1 MKDNNLPYKRRL
13 TKQRKIILDILSK
26 DYTHPTAE
34 QVYIKVKKILP
45 HISLGTIYR
54 NLSFLSNIDLVKELK
69 FPGQVSRFDGQKKE
83 HDHFTCNICKNISDI
98 PKYPLMDSHIKKYGK
113 YSVGNFTLNYSGI
126 CKKCKNKKPCVKIFK
141 K

>member
-54 NLSFLSNIDLVKELK
+54 NLNFLSNINLIQELK
-69 FPGQVSRFDGQKKE
+69 FPGQISKFDGQKKE
-83 HDHFTCNICKNISDI
+83 HDHFTCNICKNIYDI
-98 PKYPLMDSHIKKYGK
+98 PKYPLKDRHIKKYGE
-113 YSVGNFTLNYSGI
+113 YSIGNFTLNYSGI
-126 CKKCKNKKPCVKIFK
+126 CKKCQNKKPCLKIK